1 MFNILYNGINLKTFK
16 GGCNMTTFFS
26 PENSWAL
33 WSILVCITAISIYL
47 EQTYKWASKV
57 TGAIIGLVI
66 AMILA
71 NLRIIPTDAPTY
83 DVVWG
88 YVVPLAIPLLLFN
101 ANIKRIWKE
110 SGRMMIIFILSSVGT
125 LIGTFIAFMLLKNNI
140 PQLYKMAAMMTGSYI
155 GGGVNFAAMAESFA
169 TPGEWVSA
177 LVVADN
183 LNMALYFFVLLAIPS
198 IGFFKKHFTHP
209 YVDAI
214 EQNID
219 TSEGETL
226 AAKYWGR
233 KDISLK
239 DIAFAVAI
247 AFAIVWLSTEIAGY
261 LEKIIPTG
269 NFALDLAN
277 GLLGNKYLLITT
289 FTMLLATYFPNFM
302 SNINGAQEI
311 GTFLIYIF
319 LVVIGVPASLQLI
332 LSRSPL
338 LLVFTGVIVIVNMT
352 FSLLVG
358 KLFKFNL
365 EEILIASNANIGGPT
380 TAVAMA
386 IAKGWNKLIGPAMLA
401 GVFGYIIGNYLGI
414 FMGNLLKFM

>member
-1 MFNILYNGINLKTFK
+1 MSSFI
-16 GGCNMTTFFS
+16 S
-26 PENSWAL
+26 PDNTWAL
-33 WSILVCITAISIYL
+33 WTILVGIAAISIYL
-47 EQTYKWASKV
+47 EQTYKWAAKI
-57 TGAIIGLVI
+57 TGAIIGLLG

-71 NLRIIPTDAPTY
+71 NLRVIPTDAPTF
-83 DVVWG
+83 DAVWG

-101 ANIKRIWKE
+101 ANIKKIWRE
-110 SGRMMIIFILSSVGT
+110 SGRIMIIFLLSSIGT
-125 LIGTFIAFMLLKNNI
+125 LLGTFLAFMLLKNHI
-140 PQLYKMAAMMTGSYI
+140 PELYRMAAMMTGSYI
-155 GGGVNFAAMAESFA
+155 GGGVNFAAMAESFQ

-198 IGFFKKHFTHP
+198 ISFFKKHFGHP
-209 YVDAI
+209 HIDEVEGAVDT
-214 EQNID
+214 E
-219 TSEGETL
+219 EGETL

-233 KDISLK
+233 KEISLK
-239 DIAFAVAI
+239 DIAFASAL
-247 AFAIVWLSTEIAGY
+247 AFLIVWVSTEVAGF
-261 LEKIIPTG
+261 LGGLIPTG
-269 NFALDLAN
+269 NFGLNLLN

-302 SNINGAQEI
+302 SNIHGAQEL

-332 LSRSPL
+332 LTKSPL
-338 LLVFTGVIVIVNMT
+338 LLVFTGIIVIVNMVV
-352 FSLLVG
+352 SLVLG

-365 EEILIASNANIGGPT
+365 EEILLASNANIGGPT

-386 IAKGWNKLIGPAMLA
+386 IAKGWNKLIGPIMLA

-414 FMGNLLKFM
+414 FMGNLLQYM

>member
-1 MFNILYNGINLKTFK
+1 MATL
-16 GGCNMTTFFS
+16 FS
-26 PENSWAL
+26 VENSWAL
-33 WSILVCITAISIYL
+33 WTILVGIAAFSIYL
-47 EQTYKWASKV
+47 EQTYKWASKI

-66 AMILA
+66 AMALA
-71 NLRIIPTDAPTY
+71 NFKVIPTDAPTY

-101 ANIKRIWKE
+101 ANIKKIWRE
-110 SGRMMIIFILSSVGT
+110 SGRMMVIFLLSSVGT
-125 LIGTFIAFMLLKNNI
+125 LLGTFIAFMLLRNHI
-140 PQLYKMAAMMTGSYI
+140 PELYRMAAMMTGSYI

-198 IGFFKKHFTHP
+198 ISFFQKKFKHP
-209 YVDAI
+209 HMDEVEGAVDTA
-214 EQNID
+214 
-219 TSEGETL
+219 EGETL

-239 DIAFAVAI
+239 DIAFSVAI
-247 AFAIVWLSTEIAGY
+247 AFAIVWVSTEIAGI
-261 LEKIIPTG
+261 LGNLIPTG
-269 NFALDLAN
+269 NFALNLFN

-289 FTMLLATYFPNFM
+289 FTMLLATYMPNFM
-302 SNINGAQEI
+302 SSINGAQEI

-332 LSRSPL
+332 LTKSPL
-338 LLVFTGVIVIVNMT
+338 LLVFTAIIVIVNMIV
-352 FSLLVG
+352 SLVVG
-358 KLFKFNL
+358 KLLKFNL

-414 FMGNLLKFM
+414 FMGNLLQLF

>member
-1 MFNILYNGINLKTFK
+1 
-16 GGCNMTTFFS
+16 MTTFFS

-33 WSILVCITAISIYL
+33 WSILVCIAALSIYL
-47 EQTYKWASKV
+47 EQTYKWASKI

-66 AMILA
+66 AMVLA
-71 NLRIIPTDAPTY
+71 NLRVIPTDAPTY

-101 ANIKRIWKE
+101 ANIKKIWRE
-110 SGRMMIIFILSSVGT
+110 SGRMMIIFLISSLGT
-125 LIGTFIAFMLLKNNI
+125 LIGTFIAFILLKDHI
-140 PQLYKMAAMMTGSYI
+140 PQLYRMAAMMTGSYI

-169 TPGEWVSA
+169 TPGDWVSA

-198 IGFFKKHFTHP
+198 LNFFKKKFTHP
-209 YVDAI
+209 HIDAI
-214 EQNID
+214 EENVD

-239 DIAFAVAI
+239 DIAFAMAI
-247 AFAIVWLSTEIAGY
+247 AFVIVWLSTEISGF
-261 LEKIIPTG
+261 LGKIIPTG
-269 NFALDLAN
+269 NFALNLFN

-338 LLVFTGVIVIVNMT
+338 LLVFTGIIVLVNMA
-352 FSLLVG
+352 FSLIVG
-358 KLFKFNL
+358 KLFKFHL

-414 FMGNLLKFM
+414 FMGNLLQFM

>member
-1 MFNILYNGINLKTFK
+1 
-16 GGCNMTTFFS
+16 MTTFFS